1 MKYVCE
7 LCGNIYDEAVGD
19 PGRKIPA
26 GTSFAELPAD
36 YTCPVCG
43 SEKEA
48 FTQAENGTT
57 YHGENKNRYDSQR

>member
-7 LCGNIYDEAVGD
+7 LCGFVYDQENGV
-19 PGRKIPA
+19 P
-26 GTSFAELPAD
+26 FANLPLD

-48 FTQAENGTT
+48 FTQAESGAAHSTGNA
-57 YHGENKNRYDSQR
+57 NRYDSQR

>member
-7 LCGNIYDEAVGD
+7 LCGYVYDQAAGD
-19 PGRKIPA
+19 PGRKILA
-26 GTSFAELPAD
+26 GTPFAELPPD

-48 FTQAENGTT
+48 FTQAESGTT
-57 YHGENKNRYDSQR
+57 PASDNKTRYDSQR